1 VRVYL
6 AGPLFTPYQR
16 SFLDQLAARLR
27 DLDIEVF
34 VPHEHLLDGPLTPT
48 EVFHTDA
55 QGVRAADVVL
65 AVLAVLDGAEVDDG
79 TACEIGM
86 SAELLHTGTRRG
98 AIIGLMTDIRTL
110 RSTDNPPH
118 MNLFVRGCIETHGS
132 IHTDTDHAVAA
143 VHTLAA
149 QLDSP
154 STPRGG

>member
-1 VRVYL
+1 MCVDL

-16 SFLDQLAARLR
+16 SFLDQLATRLR

-65 AVLAVLDGAEVDDG
+65 AVLDGAEVDDG

-86 SAELLHTGTRRG
+86 FAELLHTGTRSG

-110 RSTDNPPH
+110 RSTDDPPH
-118 MNLFVRGCIETHGS
+118 MNLFVRGCIETYGS
-132 IHTDTDHAVAA
+132 IHTDPDSALAA
-143 VHTLAA
+143 VQAIAA
-149 QLDSP
+149 QLDSTP
-154 STPRGG
+154 TPRGG

>member
-1 VRVYL
+1 MRVYL

-16 SFLDQLAARLR
+16 SFLDQLAAQLR

-65 AVLAVLDGAEVDDG
+65 AVLDGAEVDDG

-86 SAELLHTGTRRG
+86 FAELLRTGTRRG
-98 AIIGLMTDIRTL
+98 AIIGLMTDIRSL
-110 RSTDNPPH
+110 RSTDDPPRI
-118 MNLFVRGCIETHGS
+118 NLFVRGCIETHGS

-143 VHTLAA
+143 VHTLAT
-149 QLDSP
+149 QLDST
-154 STPRGG
+154 STPRGS